1 MRTPHAGPAWRRR
14 AARAL
19 AGAAAALTMLLGS
32 AGAPAQD
39 VRPVPPLSGRVV
51 DQGTSTLTPAQ
62 ISALG
67 GKLAALE
74 KTTGSQVV
82 VLLVPTTQPEDI
94 AAFAQRVGDQWKI
107 GRRQVGDGLLIV
119 VAKNDRKVRIEV
131 AKALEGAIPDLLA
144 KRIITEQ
151 ITPAFKAGDYAGGLN
166 AAVDEIAKRIRGEA
180 LPEPQAAPPGGTFG
194 TGMGDIESL
203 MLFLFVA
210 VPIAGVVFTGLMGR
224 KLGALATGAG
234 AGGLGWFATSSMVLA
249 GLIGVGALV
258 MVGVLGLGAA
268 RRGVGRHGGPTLWTG
283 GGGGGGWS
291 SGSSGGGFSSGGG
304 GDFGGGGA
312 SGNW

>member
-1 MRTPHAGPAWRRR
+1 MRTAHAGEAWRRR
-14 AARAL
+14 TARAL
-19 AGAAAALTMLLGS
+19 AGVAAALTMLLGS

-51 DQGTSTLTPAQ
+51 DQGTSTLTAAQ
-62 ISALG
+62 SSALG
-67 GKLAALE
+67 GKLAVLE

-144 KRIITEQ
+144 KRIISEQ
-151 ITPAFKAGDYAGGLN
+151 ITPAFKSGDYAGGLN
-166 AAVDEIAKRIRGEA
+166 AGVDEIAKRIRGEG

-194 TGMGDIESL
+194 TGLDDIESL

-210 VPIAGVVFTGLMGR
+210 VPLAGVVFTGLMGR

-234 AGGLGWFATSSMVLA
+234 AGALGWFATTSMVLA
-249 GLIGVGALV
+249 GLIGVGALI
-258 MVGVLGLGAA
+258 MVGVLGFGAA
-268 RRGVGRHGGPTLWTG
+268 RRGVGRHSGPTLWTG
-283 GGGGGGWS
+283 SGGGGWS